1 MQNDERDTPDT
12 PPDESS
18 SPPSSDEANE
28 FETASW
34 PTQDTAP
41 AEPPADAPDA
51 TTPAEAPAA
60 PDEPAASDAQP
71 AADAARAADEDSS
84 SPAEA
89 GAGAVAAAEA
99 APEAEAAAAAE
110 AGETTEPPPAE
121 VEAYGGAAAAATGVA
136 AHSVP
141 ATEPGESTQC
151 PRCGTENRPGIA
163 FCSNCGQ
170 RLVAAGAATTV
181 SRPEAPE
188 GTQAC
193 PRCGTHNRAGV
204 AFCQNCGANLR
215 ATEPGYVPPAVA
227 GTAAPAAIE
236 EQERAGHAVLGPVVL
251 LVGAL
256 GMATGWLLPFFDST
270 GSLYDRAYGDQA
282 GYGIAF
288 WNGYDQMSGLAAQAY
303 FGFAAP
309 VPILVALLVV
319 LAVAGVVKA
328 TPGVLQVIGLAVA
341 LLWALGLLILFVVV
355 EVLGSEAGDLLGML
369 AGLSPAGII
378 FALSSLIVIIGTL
391 TRFGRG

>member
-1 MQNDERDTPDT
+1 MQNDERDTPDSPSDE
-12 PPDESS
+12 PPSQ
-18 SPPSSDEANE
+18 PSSDEANE

-34 PTQDTAP
+34 PAHDAAP
-41 AEPPADAPDA
+41 AEPAADAPDESP
-51 TTPAEAPAA
+51 PAEDSA
-60 PDEPAASDAQP
+60 
-71 AADAARAADEDSS
+71 AADEAAG
-84 SPAEA
+84 AEA
-89 GAGAVAAAEA
+89 AAAGVVAAEA
-99 APEAEAAAAAE
+99 APDAEPVTETPAEAA
-110 AGETTEPPPAE
+110 EPPPAE
-121 VEAYGGAAAAATGVA
+121 VEAYGTAAAAAGSTGVA

-181 SRPEAPE
+181 ARPEAPE

-193 PRCGTHNRAGV
+193 PRCGTHNRQGV

-215 ATEPGYVPPAVA
+215 AAEPGYVPPAVA
-227 GTAAPAAIE
+227 AAAATAADQ

-256 GMATGWLLPFFDST
+256 GMATGWLLPFALGT
-270 GSLYDRAYGDQA
+270 GSLYDRAFGDPA
-282 GYGIAF
+282 GYGIGF
-288 WNGYDQMSGLAAQAY
+288 WSGYDQISGLASQAY

-309 VPILVALLVV
+309 VPILVALLLV
-319 LAVAGVVKA
+319 LAVAGIAKA
-328 TPGVLQVIGLAVA
+328 TPGVLQVIGLVIA
-341 LLWALGLLILFVVV
+341 LVWSLGLLILFVVV
-355 EVLGSEAGDLLGML
+355 EVLGSDAGDLLGML

>member
-1 MQNDERDTPDT
+1 M
-12 PPDESS
+12 
-18 SPPSSDEANE
+18 
-28 FETASW
+28 
-34 PTQDTAP
+34 
-41 AEPPADAPDA
+41 
-51 TTPAEAPAA
+51 
-60 PDEPAASDAQP
+60 
-71 AADAARAADEDSS
+71 
-84 SPAEA
+84 
-89 GAGAVAAAEA
+89 
-99 APEAEAAAAAE
+99 
-110 AGETTEPPPAE
+110 
-121 VEAYGGAAAAATGVA
+121 
-136 AHSVP
+136 P

-181 SRPEAPE
+181 ARPEAPE

-215 ATEPGYVPPAVA
+215 ATEPGDVPPAVA
-227 GTAAPAAIE
+227 GTAAAAATG
-236 EQERAGHAVLGPVVL
+236 EQERAGHALLGPVVL

-256 GMATGWLLPFFDST
+256 GMATGWLLPFALGT
-270 GSLYDRAYGDQA
+270 GSLYDRAFGDPA

-288 WNGYDQMSGLAAQAY
+288 WTGYDQISGLASQAY

-319 LAVAGVVKA
+319 LAVAGIAKA
-328 TPGVLQVIGLAVA
+328 TPGMLQVIGLTIA
-341 LLWALGLLILFVVV
+341 LVWSLGLLILFVVV

>member
-1 MQNDERDTPDT
+1 MQNDERDTPDSPSDE
-12 PPDESS
+12 PPVE
-18 SPPSSDEANE
+18 PSSDAANE
-28 FETASW
+28 FENASW
-34 PTQDTAP
+34 PTQDTAVATDAAAVAPEPGAAEPGATEASADEPGAAEPALTP
-41 AEPPADAPDA
+41 AEREAVAAPVAAADEEATQPPAD
-51 TTPAEAPAA
+51 
-60 PDEPAASDAQP
+60 
-71 AADAARAADEDSS
+71 
-84 SPAEA
+84 
-89 GAGAVAAAEA
+89 
-99 APEAEAAAAAE
+99 
-110 AGETTEPPPAE
+110 
-121 VEAYGGAAAAATGVA
+121 VEAYGAAAATATGVA

-170 RLVAAGAATTV
+170 RLVAAGTASTV
-181 SRPEAPE
+181 ARPEAQD

-215 ATEPGYVPPAVA
+215 AAEPGYVPPAVA
-227 GTAAPAAIE
+227 ATGVAASASA
-236 EQERAGHAVLGPVVL
+236 QESAGHAVLGPVVL
-251 LVGAL
+251 LVGAV
-256 GMATGWLLPFFDST
+256 GMATGWLLPFALGT
-270 GSLYDRAYGDQA
+270 GSLYDRAFGDPA

-288 WNGYDQMSGLAAQAY
+288 WTGYDAITEGLAAQAY

-309 VPILVALLVV
+309 VPILVALLAI

-328 TPGVLQVIGLAVA
+328 TPGMLQVIGLVVS
-341 LLWALGLLILFVVV
+341 LVWALGLLVLFVVV
-355 EVLGSEAGDLLGML
+355 EVLGSSASDVLGML
-369 AGLSPAGII
+369 AALSPAGII

>member
-1 MQNDERDTPDT
+1 MEADRPMQNDERDTPDSPSDE
-12 PPDESS
+12 PPAQ
-18 SPPSSDEANE
+18 PPSDEANE

-34 PTQDTAP
+34 PAQDP
-41 AEPPADAPDA
+41 GSAEPPADP
-51 TTPAEAPAA
+51 
-60 PDEPAASDAQP
+60 PDESQAAEEPAD
-71 AADAARAADEDSS
+71 ADAA
-84 SPAEA
+84 
-89 GAGAVAAAEA
+89 GAVVDASS
-99 APEAEAAAAAE
+99 AAAAAE
-110 AGETTEPPPAE
+110 PDVEAAEPPPPE
-121 VEAYGGAAAAATGVA
+121 VEAYGAAAAVASTGVA

-141 ATEPGESTQC
+141 ATQPGESTQC

-170 RLVAAGAATTV
+170 RLVAAGAAATV
-181 SRPEAPE
+181 ARPEAPE

-215 ATEPGYVPPAVA
+215 AAGPGVPPAEA
-227 GTAAPAAIE
+227 GTAAAAATVE
-236 EQERAGHAVLGPVVL
+236 PDRAGHAVLGPVVL

-256 GMATGWLLPFFDST
+256 GMATGWLLPFALGT
-270 GSLYDRAYGDQA
+270 GSLYDRAFGDPA

-288 WNGYDQMSGLAAQAY
+288 WTGYDQISGLASQAY

-319 LAVAGVVKA
+319 LAMAGIVKA
-328 TPGVLQVIGLAVA
+328 TPGMLQVIGLTISLAWSV
-341 LLWALGLLILFVVV
+341 GLLILFVVV
-355 EVLGSEAGDLLGML
+355 EVLASEAGDMLTML

>member
-1 MQNDERDTPDT
+1 MQNDERDTPDS
-12 PPDESS
+12 PSDEPLSQ
-18 SPPSSDEANE
+18 PSSDEANE

-34 PTQDTAP
+34 PAQDAAP
-41 AEPPADAPDA
+41 GEPAADAPDESPPA
-51 TTPAEAPAA
+51 EDSAAADEAAGVEAAAPGVLAAEVAPDAGPVTETPAEAA
-60 PDEPAASDAQP
+60 
-71 AADAARAADEDSS
+71 
-84 SPAEA
+84 
-89 GAGAVAAAEA
+89 
-99 APEAEAAAAAE
+99 
-110 AGETTEPPPAE
+110 EPPPAE
-121 VEAYGGAAAAATGVA
+121 VEAYGTAAAAATTGVA

-141 ATEPGESTQC
+141 ATEPGESTRC

-170 RLVAAGAATTV
+170 RLVAAGAATTLA
-181 SRPEAPE
+181 RPEAPE

-193 PRCGTHNRAGV
+193 PRCGTHNRPGV

-215 ATEPGYVPPAVA
+215 SAEPGYVPPAVA
-227 GTAAPAAIE
+227 GTAATAADP

-256 GMATGWLLPFFDST
+256 GMATGWLLPFALGT
-270 GSLYDRAYGDQA
+270 GSLYDRAFGDPA
-282 GYGIAF
+282 GYGIGF
-288 WNGYDQMSGLAAQAY
+288 WSGYDQITGLASQAY

-309 VPILVALLVV
+309 VPILVALLLV
-319 LAVAGVVKA
+319 LAVAGIAKA
-328 TPGVLQVIGLAVA
+328 TPGVLQVIGLVVA
-341 LLWALGLLILFVVV
+341 LVWSLGLLILFVVV
-355 EVLGSEAGDLLGML
+355 EVLGSDAGDLLGML

>member
-1 MQNDERDTPDT
+1 MQNDERDTPDSPSDE
-12 PPDESS
+12 PPSQ
-18 SPPSSDEANE
+18 PSSDEANE

-34 PTQDTAP
+34 PAHDAAP
-41 AEPPADAPDA
+41 AEPAADAPDESP
-51 TTPAEAPAA
+51 PAEDSA
-60 PDEPAASDAQP
+60 
-71 AADAARAADEDSS
+71 AADEAAG
-84 SPAEA
+84 AEA
-89 GAGAVAAAEA
+89 AAAGVVAAEA
-99 APEAEAAAAAE
+99 APDAEPVTETPAEAA
-110 AGETTEPPPAE
+110 EPPPAE
-121 VEAYGGAAAAATGVA
+121 VEAYGTAAAAAGSTGVA

-181 SRPEAPE
+181 ARPEAPE

-193 PRCGTHNRAGV
+193 PRCGTHNRQGV

-215 ATEPGYVPPAVA
+215 AAEPGYVPPAVA
-227 GTAAPAAIE
+227 ATAATAADQ

-256 GMATGWLLPFFDST
+256 GMATGWLLPFALGT
-270 GSLYDRAYGDQA
+270 GSLYDRAFGDPA
-282 GYGIAF
+282 GYGIGF
-288 WNGYDQMSGLAAQAY
+288 WSGYDQISGLASQAY

-309 VPILVALLVV
+309 APILVALLLV
-319 LAVAGVVKA
+319 LAVAGIAKA
-328 TPGVLQVIGLAVA
+328 TPGVLQVIGLVIA
-341 LLWALGLLILFVVV
+341 LVWSLGLLILFVVV
-355 EVLGSEAGDLLGML
+355 EVLGSDAGDLLGML

>member
-1 MQNDERDTPDT
+1 MQNDERDTPDS
-12 PPDESS
+12 PSDE
-18 SPPSSDEANE
+18 PPSQPASDEANE

-34 PTQDTAP
+34 PTQD
-41 AEPPADAPDA
+41 
-51 TTPAEAPAA
+51 AA
-60 PDEPAASDAQP
+60 SAEPAAETADEGLPAEEAAATDEAAAADAP
-71 AADAARAADEDSS
+71 AADAEAVPEEEDVGA
-84 SPAEA
+84 PAE
-89 GAGAVAAAEA
+89 GAAAVAAVEA
-99 APEAEAAAAAE
+99 VAPDA
-110 AGETTEPPPAE
+110 EPPPAE
-121 VEAYGGAAAAATGVA
+121 VEAYGGAAAASTGVA

-181 SRPEAPE
+181 ARPEAPE
-188 GTQAC
+188 GSQAC

-215 ATEPGYVPPAVA
+215 AAEPGYVPPAVA
-227 GTAAPAAIE
+227 GTAAVAGAQ

-256 GMATGWLLPFFDST
+256 GMATGWLLPFALGT
-270 GSLYDRAYGDQA
+270 GSLYDRAFGDPA

-288 WNGYDQMSGLAAQAY
+288 WSGYDQISGLASQAY

-309 VPILVALLVV
+309 VPILVSLLVV
-319 LAVAGVVKA
+319 LAVAGIAKA
-328 TPGVLQVIGLAVA
+328 TPGMLQVIGLVVS
-341 LLWALGLLILFVVV
+341 LVWALGLLILFVVV
-355 EVLGSEAGDLLGML
+355 EVLGSDAGDLLGML
-369 AGLSPAGII
+369 AALSPAGII

>member
-1 MQNDERDTPDT
+1 MQNDERDTPDSQSDE
-12 PPDESS
+12 PPSQ
-18 SPPSSDEANE
+18 PSSDEANE

-34 PTQDTAP
+34 PSQDNAST
-41 AEPPADAPDA
+41 EPAPDQ
-51 TTPAEAPAA
+51 
-60 PDEPAASDAQP
+60 PDESQ
-71 AADAARAADEDSS
+71 ADESQPDERQ
-84 SPAEA
+84 AD
-89 GAGAVAAAEA
+89 
-99 APEAEAAAAAE
+99 EAE
-110 AGETTEPPPAE
+110 GSSPPAE
-121 VEAYGGAAAAATGVA
+121 VEAYGAAAAATGVA

-170 RLVAAGAATTV
+170 RLVAAGSATTV
-181 SRPEAPE
+181 ARPEAPE

-215 ATEPGYVPPAVA
+215 AAEPGYVPPAVGAA
-227 GTAAPAAIE
+227 GAAAAAE
-236 EQERAGHAVLGPVVL
+236 DQEGARHALLGPVVL

-256 GMATGWLLPFFDST
+256 GMATGWLLPFAGIT
-270 GSLYDRAYGDQA
+270 GSLYDRAFGDPA
-282 GYGIAF
+282 GYGVAF
-288 WNGYDQMSGLAAQAY
+288 WTGYDAITGGLAAQAY

-309 VPILVALLVV
+309 VPILVVLLVA
-319 LAVAGVVKA
+319 LAVAGIVKA
-328 TPGVLQVIGLAVA
+328 TPGMLQVTGLVIA
-341 LLWALGLLILFVVV
+341 LAWAFGLLILFVVV

-378 FALSSLIVIIGTL
+378 FALSSLIVIIGAL

>member
-1 MQNDERDTPDT
+1 MQNDERDTPDSPSDE
-12 PPDESS
+12 PPSQ
-18 SPPSSDEANE
+18 PSSDEANE

-34 PTQDTAP
+34 PAQDAAP
-41 AEPPADAPDA
+41 AEPAADAPDESP
-51 TTPAEAPAA
+51 PAEDSA
-60 PDEPAASDAQP
+60 
-71 AADAARAADEDSS
+71 AADEAAG
-84 SPAEA
+84 AEA
-89 GAGAVAAAEA
+89 AAAGVVAAEA
-99 APEAEAAAAAE
+99 APDAEPVTETPAEAA
-110 AGETTEPPPAE
+110 EPPPAE
-121 VEAYGGAAAAATGVA
+121 VEAYGAAAAAAASTGVA

-181 SRPEAPE
+181 ARPEAPE

-193 PRCGTHNRAGV
+193 PRCGTHNRPGV

-215 ATEPGYVPPAVA
+215 AAEPGYVPPAVA
-227 GTAAPAAIE
+227 GTAATAAE
-236 EQERAGHAVLGPVVL
+236 QEQERAGHAVLGPVVL

-256 GMATGWLLPFFDST
+256 GMATGWLLPFALGT
-270 GSLYDRAYGDQA
+270 GSLYDRAFGDPA
-282 GYGIAF
+282 GYGIGF
-288 WNGYDQMSGLAAQAY
+288 WSGYDQISGLASQAY

-309 VPILVALLVV
+309 VPILVALLLV
-319 LAVAGVVKA
+319 LAVAGIAKA
-328 TPGVLQVIGLAVA
+328 TPGVLQVIGLVVA
-341 LLWALGLLILFVVV
+341 LVWSLGLLILFVVV
-355 EVLGSEAGDLLGML
+355 EVLGSDAGDLLGML

>member
-1 MQNDERDTPDT
+1 MQNDERDERDTPDSPSDE
-12 PPDESS
+12 PPAQPTSDEPAAQPSAEE
-18 SPPSSDEANE
+18 SPAQPSSDEANE
-28 FETASW
+28 LEAESW
-34 PTQDTAP
+34 PSQDLTAAGA
-41 AEPPADAPDA
+41 AE
-51 TTPAEAPAA
+51 EGQPAA
-60 PDEPAASDAQP
+60 EEPASDA
-71 AADAARAADEDSS
+71 
-84 SPAEA
+84 
-89 GAGAVAAAEA
+89 
-99 APEAEAAAAAE
+99 
-110 AGETTEPPPAE
+110 ETRPPAE
-121 VEAYGGAAAAATGVA
+121 VEAYGAAATASTGMA

-181 SRPEAPE
+181 ARPEAPE

-227 GTAAPAAIE
+227 ATSAATGAAAVSASE

-251 LVGAL
+251 LVGAV
-256 GMATGWLLPFFDST
+256 GMATGWLLPFALGT
-270 GSLYDRAYGDQA
+270 GSLYDRSFGSPD

-288 WNGYDQMSGLAAQAY
+288 WTGYDAISGLASQAY

-319 LAVAGVVKA
+319 LAVAGIVKA
-328 TPGVLQVIGLAVA
+328 TPGALQVIGLVIS
-341 LLWALGLLILFVVV
+341 LIWALGLLVLFVVV
-355 EVLGSEAGDLLGML
+355 EVLGSDSSDVLGML

>member
-1 MQNDERDTPDT
+1 MQNDERDTPDSPSDE
-12 PPDESS
+12 PPAQ
-18 SPPSSDEANE
+18 PSSDEANE

-34 PTQDTAP
+34 PAQDTGS
-41 AEPPADAPDA
+41 AESAAEDPDESQA
-51 TTPAEAPAA
+51 AEGPAA
-60 PDEPAASDAQP
+60 
-71 AADAARAADEDSS
+71 AD
-84 SPAEA
+84 
-89 GAGAVAAAEA
+89 
-99 APEAEAAAAAE
+99 AAAAE
-110 AGETTEPPPAE
+110 ADAGAMAAAAEPEAEPAEPPPAE
-121 VEAYGGAAAAATGVA
+121 VEAYGGAAAVASTGVA

-181 SRPEAPE
+181 ARPEAPE

-215 ATEPGYVPPAVA
+215 ATEPGDVPPAVA
-227 GTAAPAAIE
+227 GTAAAAATG
-236 EQERAGHAVLGPVVL
+236 EQERAGHALLGPVVL

-256 GMATGWLLPFFDST
+256 GMATGWLLPFAVGT
-270 GSLYDRAYGDQA
+270 GSLYDRAFGDPA

-288 WNGYDQMSGLAAQAY
+288 WTGYDQISGLAAQAY

-319 LAVAGVVKA
+319 LAVAGIAKA
-328 TPGVLQVIGLAVA
+328 TPGMLQVIGLTIA
-341 LLWALGLLILFVVV
+341 LAWSLGLLILFVVV
-355 EVLGSEAGDLLGML
+355 EVLASEAGDLLTML

>member
-1 MQNDERDTPDT
+1 MQNDERDRPDS
-12 PPDESS
+12 PSDEPSQ
-18 SPPSSDEANE
+18 PSSDAADE

-34 PTQDTAP
+34 PTQDTSSAAPAADDAAQAADSEEAEPAEP
-41 AEPPADAPDA
+41 AEPPPAPVG
-51 TTPAEAPAA
+51 
-60 PDEPAASDAQP
+60 DEPEGP
-71 AADAARAADEDSS
+71 A
-84 SPAEA
+84 P
-89 GAGAVAAAEA
+89 
-99 APEAEAAAAAE
+99 EAAAAGATAAAAVAE
-110 AGETTEPPPAE
+110 PAPEVEPTPDMPAEEAAPPPAD
-121 VEAYGGAAAAATGVA
+121 VEAYGAAAAATGVA

-181 SRPEAPE
+181 ARPEAPE

-215 ATEPGYVPPAVA
+215 AAEPGYVPPAVA
-227 GTAAPAAIE
+227 ATGAAVATAPE
-236 EQERAGHAVLGPVVL
+236 ESAGHAILGPVVL

-256 GMATGWLLPFFDST
+256 GMATGWLLPFGLGT
-270 GSLYDRAYGDQA
+270 GSLYDQA
-282 GYGIAF
+282 FGATGYGIGF
-288 WNGYDQMSGLAAQAY
+288 WTAYDSVATGLAEQAY

-309 VPILVALLVV
+309 VPILVALLLV
-319 LAVAGVVKA
+319 LAVAGIIKA
-328 TPGVLQVIGLAVA
+328 TPGMLQVIGLVIA
-341 LLWALGLLILFVVV
+341 LVWAIGLLVLFVLV
-355 EVLGSEAGDLLGML
+355 EVLGSDSGDLLGML
-369 AGLSPAGII
+369 AALSPAGII
-378 FALSSLIVIIGTL
+378 FALSSLIVIIGSL

>member
-1 MQNDERDTPDT
+1 MQNDERDTPDS
-12 PPDESS
+12 PPDEPPSQ
-18 SPPSSDEANE
+18 PSSDEANE

-34 PTQDTAP
+34 PTEDAGSPEP
-41 AEPPADAPDA
+41 AADASDA
-51 TTPAEAPAA
+51 SQAAE
-60 PDEPAASDAQP
+60 EPAASDA
-71 AADAARAADEDSS
+71 A
-84 SPAEA
+84 AEA
-89 GAGAVAAAEA
+89 GAGA
-99 APEAEAAAAAE
+99 AAAANAE
-110 AGETTEPPPAE
+110 PDTEAAEPPPAE
-121 VEAYGGAAAAATGVA
+121 VEAYGAAAASTGVA

-181 SRPEAPE
+181 ARPEAPE

-215 ATEPGYVPPAVA
+215 AAEPGHVPPAAA
-227 GTAAPAAIE
+227 GTAAAATG
-236 EQERAGHAVLGPVVL
+236 ERERTRHAVLGPVVL
-251 LVGAL
+251 LVGAV
-256 GMATGWLLPFFDST
+256 GMATGWLLPFALGT
-270 GSLYDRAYGDQA
+270 GSLYDRAFGDPA

-288 WNGYDQMSGLAAQAY
+288 WTGYDQISGLASQAY

-319 LAVAGVVKA
+319 LAVAGIAKA
-328 TPGVLQVIGLAVA
+328 TPGMLQVIGLTISLV
-341 LLWALGLLILFVVV
+341 WSLGLLILFVVV
-355 EVLGSEAGDLLGML
+355 EVLGSDADDLLGML

>member
-12 PPDESS
+12 PSS
-18 SPPSSDEANE
+18 EPPSPQSSDEANE

-34 PTQDTAP
+34 PSQDAAS
-41 AEPPADAPDA
+41 AEP
-51 TTPAEAPAA
+51 A
-60 PDEPAASDAQP
+60 PDEPEE
-71 AADAARAADEDSS
+71 ARAAEGEGQASAED
-84 SPAEA
+84 A
-89 GAGAVAAAEA
+89 
-99 APEAEAAAAAE
+99 
-110 AGETTEPPPAE
+110 PPPPE
-121 VEAYGGAAAAATGVA
+121 VEAYGGAATTAAATGVA

-181 SRPEAPE
+181 ARPEAPD

-215 ATEPGYVPPAVA
+215 AAEPGYVPPAVA
-227 GTAAPAAIE
+227 ATGSATGAAAATQA
-236 EQERAGHAVLGPVVL
+236 QERAGHAVLGPIVL

-256 GMATGWLLPFFDST
+256 GMATGWLLPFAEAT
-270 GSLYDRAYGDQA
+270 GSLSSLYDRSFGDPA

-288 WNGYDQMSGLAAQAY
+288 WTAYDSTSGLAAQAY

-319 LAVAGVVKA
+319 LAVAGMLKA
-328 TPGVLQVIGLAVA
+328 TPGMPQVIGLVVS
-341 LLWALGLLILFVVV
+341 LVWALGLLVLFVVV
-355 EVLGSEAGDLLGML
+355 EVLGSDAGDVLGML
-369 AGLSPAGII
+369 AGLSPGGII

>member
-1 MQNDERDTPDT
+1 MQNDERDTPDSPSDE
-12 PPDESS
+12 PPSQ
-18 SPPSSDEANE
+18 PSSDEANE

-34 PTQDTAP
+34 PSQDTDPAAP
-41 AEPPADAPDA
+41 SPDQPDESQADVADEGQAPADAAAA
-51 TTPAEAPAA
+51 TDDDAA
-60 PDEPAASDAQP
+60 PV
-71 AADAARAADEDSS
+71 
-84 SPAEA
+84 
-89 GAGAVAAAEA
+89 GAAAG
-99 APEAEAAAAAE
+99 AAAAE
-110 AGETTEPPPAE
+110 PAPDIAEPAVEPTPDEPLAEEGTPPPAE
-121 VEAYGGAAAAATGVA
+121 VEAYGAAAAATGVA

-181 SRPEAPE
+181 ARPEAPE

-215 ATEPGYVPPAVA
+215 AAEPGYVPPAVA
-227 GTAAPAAIE
+227 ATGAAAAAD

-256 GMATGWLLPFFDST
+256 GMATGWLLPFPGT
-270 GSLYDRAYGDQA
+270 GSLYDRSFGDPA
-282 GYGIAF
+282 GYGTAF
-288 WNGYDQMSGLAAQAY
+288 WSAYDDFTGLAAQAY

-309 VPILVALLVV
+309 VPLLVALLVV
-319 LAVAGVVKA
+319 LAVAGIVKA
-328 TPGVLQVIGLAVA
+328 TPGMLQVIGLVVA
-341 LLWALGLLILFVVV
+341 LVWALGLLILFVVV
-355 EVLGSEAGDLLGML
+355 EVLGSDAGDLLGML
-369 AGLSPAGII
+369 ASLTPAGII

>member
-1 MQNDERDTPDT
+1 MQNDERDTPDSPSDE
-12 PPDESS
+12 PPSQ
-18 SPPSSDEANE
+18 PSSDEANE

-34 PTQDTAP
+34 PAQDAVP
-41 AEPPADAPDA
+41 AEPAADAPDESP
-51 TTPAEAPAA
+51 PAEDSA
-60 PDEPAASDAQP
+60 
-71 AADAARAADEDSS
+71 AADEAAG
-84 SPAEA
+84 AEA
-89 GAGAVAAAEA
+89 AAAGVVAAEA
-99 APEAEAAAAAE
+99 APAAEPVTETPAEAA
-110 AGETTEPPPAE
+110 EPPPAE
-121 VEAYGGAAAAATGVA
+121 VEAYGTAAAASTGVA

-181 SRPEAPE
+181 ARPEAPE

-193 PRCGTHNRAGV
+193 PRCGTHNRPGV

-215 ATEPGYVPPAVA
+215 SAEPGYVPPAVA
-227 GTAAPAAIE
+227 GTAATAAE
-236 EQERAGHAVLGPVVL
+236 QGQERAGHAVLGPVVL

-256 GMATGWLLPFFDST
+256 GMATGWLLPFALGS
-270 GSLYDRAYGDQA
+270 GSLYDRAFGDPA
-282 GYGIAF
+282 GYGIGF
-288 WNGYDQMSGLAAQAY
+288 WSGYDQISGLASQAY

-309 VPILVALLVV
+309 VPILVALLLV
-319 LAVAGVVKA
+319 LAVAGIAKA
-328 TPGVLQVIGLAVA
+328 TPGVLQVIGLVVA
-341 LLWALGLLILFVVV
+341 LVWSLGLLILFVVV
-355 EVLGSEAGDLLGML
+355 EVLGSDAGDLLGML

>member
-1 MQNDERDTPDT
+1 MQNDERDTPD
-12 PPDESS
+12 PPTDE
-18 SPPSSDEANE
+18 PPSEPPSDAESE

-34 PTQDTAP
+34 PGQDT
-41 AEPPADAPDA
+41 
-51 TTPAEAPAA
+51 
-60 PDEPAASDAQP
+60 
-71 AADAARAADEDSS
+71 
-84 SPAEA
+84 
-89 GAGAVAAAEA
+89 
-99 APEAEAAAAAE
+99 AAAAAE
-110 AGETTEPPPAE
+110 PADDQAVAAPAAESAAQDVTEAPPDEEAAPPPPE

-181 SRPEAPE
+181 ARPEAPD
-188 GTQAC
+188 GTRAC

-215 ATEPGYVPPAVA
+215 ASEPGYVPPAVA
-227 GTAAPAAIE
+227 ASAATAAGSTADAAE
-236 EQERAGHAVLGPVVL
+236 HAVLGPVVL

-256 GMATGWLLPFFDST
+256 GMATGWLLPFALGT
-270 GSLYDRAYGDQA
+270 GSLYDRAFGDPA
-282 GYGIAF
+282 GYGVAF
-288 WNGYDQMSGLAAQAY
+288 WTAYDAITEGFAAQAY

-309 VPILVALLVV
+309 VPILVALLVI
-319 LAVAGVVKA
+319 LAIAGIVKA
-328 TPGVLQVIGLAVA
+328 TPGTLQVTGLVVS
-341 LLWALGLLILFVVV
+341 LVWALGLLVLFVVV
-355 EVLGSEAGDLLGML
+355 EVLGSSADDLLGML
-369 AGLSPAGII
+369 AALSPAGII
-378 FALSSLIVIIGTL
+378 FALSALIVIIGTL

>member
-1 MQNDERDTPDT
+1 MQNDQRD
-12 PPDESS
+12 PPDSESDEPPS
-18 SPPSSDEANE
+18 QPSSDEANE

-34 PTQDTAP
+34 PTQGAASAEPASDTPDERPP
-41 AEPPADAPDA
+41 AE
-51 TTPAEAPAA
+51 
-60 PDEPAASDAQP
+60 
-71 AADAARAADEDSS
+71 
-84 SPAEA
+84 
-89 GAGAVAAAEA
+89 
-99 APEAEAAAAAE
+99 EAAATVAAV
-110 AGETTEPPPAE
+110 ETAPPDAEPPPAE
-121 VEAYGGAAAAATGVA
+121 VEAYGGAAAAASTGVA

-181 SRPEAPE
+181 ARPRRRKAP
-188 GTQAC
+188 GPVPAAA
-193 PRCGTHNRAGV
+193 PHNRADV

-215 ATEPGYVPPAVA
+215 AAEPGSVPPAVA
-227 GTAAPAAIE
+227 GTATAAGAE

-256 GMATGWLLPFFDST
+256 GMATGWLLPFALGT
-270 GSLYDRAYGDQA
+270 GSLYDRAFGDPA

-288 WNGYDQMSGLAAQAY
+288 WSGYDQISGLASQAY

-309 VPILVALLVV
+309 VPILVALLAV
-319 LAVAGVVKA
+319 LAVAGIAKA
-328 TPGVLQVIGLAVA
+328 TPGMLQVIGLVVS

-355 EVLGSEAGDLLGML
+355 EVLGSDAGDLLGML
-369 AGLSPAGII
+369 AALSPAGII
-378 FALSSLIVIIGTL
+378 FALSSLIVIIGAL

>member
-1 MQNDERDTPDT
+1 MQNDERDTPDSPSDE
-12 PPDESS
+12 PPSQ
-18 SPPSSDEANE
+18 PSSDEANE

-34 PTQDTAP
+34 PTKDAGSPEP
-41 AEPPADAPDA
+41 AADASDA
-51 TTPAEAPAA
+51 SQAAE
-60 PDEPAASDAQP
+60 EPAASDA
-71 AADAARAADEDSS
+71 A
-84 SPAEA
+84 AEA
-89 GAGAVAAAEA
+89 GAGA
-99 APEAEAAAAAE
+99 AAAANAE
-110 AGETTEPPPAE
+110 PDAPKPPSRLLPRSKRTEPPPPS
-121 VEAYGGAAAAATGVA
+121 TGVA

-170 RLVAAGAATTV
+170 RLVAAGAAATV
-181 SRPEAPE
+181 ARPEAPE

-215 ATEPGYVPPAVA
+215 AAEPGPVAPAAA
-227 GTAAPAAIE
+227 GTAAAATG
-236 EQERAGHAVLGPVVL
+236 ERERTGHAVLGPVVL
-251 LVGAL
+251 LVGAV
-256 GMATGWLLPFFDST
+256 GMATGWLLPFALGT
-270 GSLYDRAYGDQA
+270 GSLYDRAFGDPA

-288 WNGYDQMSGLAAQAY
+288 WTGYDQISGLASQAY

-319 LAVAGVVKA
+319 LAVAGIAKA
-328 TPGVLQVIGLAVA
+328 TPGMLQVIGLTISLV
-341 LLWALGLLILFVVV
+341 WSLGLLILFVVV
-355 EVLGSEAGDLLGML
+355 EVLGSDADDLLGML

>member
-1 MQNDERDTPDT
+1 METDRPMQNDERDTPDS
-12 PPDESS
+12 PSDEP

-34 PTQDTAP
+34 PTK
-41 AEPPADAPDA
+41 DAGS
-51 TTPAEAPAA
+51 TE
-60 PDEPAASDAQP
+60 P
-71 AADAARAADEDSS
+71 AADASDASQAAEEPAAEPP
-84 SPAEA
+84 PAEV
-89 GAGAVAAAEA
+89 GAA
-99 APEAEAAAAAE
+99 
-110 AGETTEPPPAE
+110 EPPPAE
-121 VEAYGGAAAAATGVA
+121 VEAYGAAAASTGVA

-181 SRPEAPE
+181 ARPEAPE

-215 ATEPGYVPPAVA
+215 AAEPGYVPPAVA
-227 GTAAPAAIE
+227 GTAAAATG

-251 LVGAL
+251 LVGAV
-256 GMATGWLLPFFDST
+256 GMATGWLLPFALGT
-270 GSLYDRAYGDQA
+270 GSLYGRAFGDPA

-288 WNGYDQMSGLAAQAY
+288 WTGYDQISGLASQAY

-319 LAVAGVVKA
+319 LAVAGIVKA
-328 TPGVLQVIGLAVA
+328 TPGRLQIIGLTVS
-341 LLWALGLLILFVVV
+341 LVWSLGLLILFVVV